1 VGVNAFRQ
9 KTPLEKATPTKG
21 APPMI
26 WDEELPQK
34 KRREPAL
41 GADLSPFSV
50 EELTDYLATLAAER
64 ERVEAAL
71 RQKQASQQAAHSV
84 FKS

>member
-1 VGVNAFRQ
+1 MSVNAFRR
-9 KTPLEKATPTKG
+9 G
-21 APPMI
+21 APPMV
-26 WDEELPQK
+26 WDDDQPQK

-41 GADLSPFSV
+41 GADLSTFSV

-71 RQKQASQQAAHSV
+71 RQKQASQHAAHSV